1 MNVAL
6 HGLETFIVRE
16 LTRRTGKPITQALTL
31 NTLMDLHLTAD
42 EIAILH
48 GYTWGW
54 VTHLQLAG
62 LAGQGQSDKAGFF
75 ESLVSSF
82 PPPPI
87 NDILDM
93 ILKNQSGDIRKFL
106 LYTSLLDSLNVS
118 LYEEVT
124 RLSDCQ
130 AILMHLEQVNPF
142 FLALND
148 ERTWYRYDIVN
159 LFVEAKRIAELE
171 GEKSW
176 RARNDWGRMV
186 IMPLA
191 FPWLLRSIPGSGSVK
206 EHGILRHSSGDV
218 AVENALKWDQRQREN
233 VGPVWPI

>member
-148 ERTWYRYDIVN
+148 ERTWYRYHQH
-159 LFVEAKRIAELE
+159 FAA
-171 GEKSW
+171 
-176 RARNDWGRMV
+176 
-186 IMPLA
+186 
-191 FPWLLRSIPGSGSVK
+191 LLRTHLQTSQSEDFVRTLHRRTARWYQSHNYYN
-206 EHGILRHSSGDV
+206 EAMRHLLQG
-218 AVENALKWDQRQREN
+218 
-233 VGPVWPI
+233 